1 MTVQIMKIVILKE
14 VKIMSKKIISQK
26 DAKEIARKN
35 NLANVIIVKKDGT
48 REPFDGNKIIIAVV
62 WISEI
67 CFQNKTKRKQFYNK
81 FHKQ

>member
-48 REPFDGNKIIIAVV
+48 REPFDGNKIIIAVGK
-62 WISEI
+62 SA
-67 CFQNKTKRKQFYNK
+67 
-81 FHKQ
+81 